1 MTDLLFHVL
10 VWPTFG
16 IALLVFGFAPG
27 ALLRLI
33 VLLFYPDDPRRQE
46 LRSELYHVPRIERLF
61 WVAEQLEVA
70 LVEGLGVRLRWAATG
85 RIIDRWHL
93 GSGVESHREHPNTFW
108 IPSQEEKEAIEP
120 GVMVKLMFRMK
131 DGWVE
136 RMWVEVTD
144 VKKRRVV
151 GKLSNDP
158 VGIPRLLP
166 GDKIKFDRDHII
178 DIDWPDEAE
187 DDGDPAPV
195 DGQVKTEVICGCRNS
210 DVDPDDQAA
219 PETAMDEPRGS

>member
-93 GSGVESHREHPNTFW
+93 GVWSREPPRTPEH
-108 IPSQEEKEAIEP
+108 
-120 GVMVKLMFRMK
+120 L
-131 DGWVE
+131 
-136 RMWVEVTD
+136 
-144 VKKRRVV
+144 
-151 GKLSNDP
+151 LDP
-158 VGIPRLLP
+158 VPGGEGGDRAGRDGEAHVQDEGRL
-166 GDKIKFDRDHII
+166 GR
-178 DIDWPDEAE
+178 A
-187 DDGDPAPV
+187 
-195 DGQVKTEVICGCRNS
+195 
-210 DVDPDDQAA
+210 DVG
-219 PETAMDEPRGS
+219 RGYGR